1 MEKKNYVLEPGRKI
15 PVREKVDVLV
25 AGGGPAGIAAAI
37 SAARLG
43 VRTMLVE
50 RYGYLGGMITGSH
63 VVWVLGVGDGYHP
76 KARGIIQEIRQR
88 LEPLEA
94 VTPGNE
100 CGDYAVDAEV
110 FKWQAAEMIE
120 ESGGQILLHTLACQ
134 PILQGN
140 RVCGLYTESKSGRQA
155 ILASVVVDCT
165 ADADIAYRGGC
176 PCDNQTH
183 DVTLRIVLEGVDE
196 RKVKSFAAEE
206 PRRYQEII
214 EKATS
219 LNGGVLPNQTRYLK
233 NIDVTDATSLSRT
246 EIQVRKEC
254 FTALYF
260 LRKNLPGWEKVRVR
274 ETGPQLGV
282 RQSRRIHGEYRL
294 TDEDLRTSRH
304 FPDTVARLGVY
315 LAANYVLYEPKGLD
329 YDIPYR
335 CLVPLEID
343 GLLVAG
349 RCVSADYAAANSM
362 RLIVPCLATGQ

>member
-274 ETGPQLGV
+274 ET
-282 RQSRRIHGEYRL
+282 
-294 TDEDLRTSRH
+294 
-304 FPDTVARLGVY
+304 
-315 LAANYVLYEPKGLD
+315 
-329 YDIPYR
+329 
-335 CLVPLEID
+335 
-343 GLLVAG
+343 
-349 RCVSADYAAANSM
+349 
-362 RLIVPCLATGQ
+362 